1 MAELKLRMSEE
12 LRAQIE
18 DAAESTG
25 NSMNRE
31 MNNRLEQSFKQNES
45 DDLEARISALESRF
59 EPRVWKVFRRGI

>member
-18 DAAESTG
+18 HAAESTG

>member
-1 MAELKLRMSEE
+1 MAALKLRMSEE

-18 DAAESTG
+18 HAAESTG

>member
-18 DAAESTG
+18 HAAESTG

-31 MNNRLEQSFKQNES
+31 MNNRLEQSFKQSES

>member
-12 LRAQIE
+12 LRAQI
-18 DAAESTG
+18 DPASESTG

-31 MNNRLEQSFKQNES
+31 MNNRLEQSFKQDES

>member
-31 MNNRLEQSFKQNES
+31 MNTRLEQSFKQTEA